1 MHLRARCIKSDVGS
15 IRSAARSK
23 LRCEYKR
30 AACGLT
36 HCYADARTGVVYGV
50 KKMNEII
57 ISDDKSKFPVDEAI
71 ELLHKSYWAAERPP
85 EIIKKS
91 IDNSIVFGAYEKDKF
106 VGMARVVTDFA
117 TTFYIA
123 DVIVDEKYRGKGI
136 GKKLISTIVSDNR
149 FSNLL
154 GILVTRDAH
163 GLYEQFGFVKDSERA
178 MTRRI

>member
-1 MHLRARCIKSDVGS
+1 M
-15 IRSAARSK
+15 
-23 LRCEYKR
+23 
-30 AACGLT
+30 
-36 HCYADARTGVVYGV
+36 
-50 KKMNEII
+50 
-57 ISDDKSKFPVDEAI
+57 
-71 ELLHKSYWAAERPP
+71 HKSYWAAERNP
-85 EIIKKS
+85 EVIKKS
-91 IDNSIVFGAYEKDKF
+91 IENSIVFGVYEKDSQSEKL
-106 VGMARVVTDFA
+106 VGMARVITDFA

-154 GILVTRDAH
+154 GLLVTRDAH